1 MSNIPGRQAFP
12 WHQAAPYMPGMMSMP
27 NNPEMGQLMS
37 LFAGQVLGPM
47 FGPENFLPHLT
58 AGSMGVMDQYAMRHF
73 QQQQYMS
80 AQAIGTANNQNVAA
94 RLLALRTIG
103 TDGPA
108 TETMKNQAAYGAS
121 IINNPFVKGIVG
133 QMVGPETLE
142 AVMHGTKGDVA
153 QLHSSTMR
161 MGYYMRDPSGKRRM
175 DAQSMEDFSR
185 GVYAHLYEEGGDFN
199 QLEQDA
205 LFGDTDAVKQEGRR
219 RLKKAARIAD
229 DVDVITDADFMG
241 RVDPTNIAMS
251 DKIDQVYKKYVQGDE
266 KDTTKQ
272 AEAIAKIQPAVKETG
287 LLGEKEM
294 LLSQVRKEAEKMQV
308 AEMHG
313 LMAGQV
319 GQLQEYMMQRG
330 MLPKAVGAMAPADR
344 VKLMGGK
351 LDDATI
357 TRLATTEA
365 ERDLMLNNETY
376 QKADLTTQQKM
387 VQERLTDYK
396 KDIETTSQAIQ
407 DFNAGK
413 GGSVEELEKMGGFE
427 AIAGNVDSQRTA
439 SSLKKYSG
447 AIDAVRE
454 IFGDNG
460 NPNAP
465 MPALLAALDH
475 LTQGANFQMDAKG
488 VETALR
494 KMQMAAKEAGIG
506 FEQMA
511 AMSAQM
517 GAMGDMLGLS
527 PVAVMQGQVNAM
539 AMMKTMREDGVFS
552 KPRFGGF
559 SQGEAQQF
567 VAQKIVQGD
576 ASDNAKTMAAAAS
589 IYKTGKDSFDPNSE
603 FAAAMEAYIAG
614 NNTYTFGEGADRK
627 TVDLFELVGRE
638 GPAAI
643 TRMFTNA
650 GGNAD
655 ELMAAFR
662 SPIAQEF
669 LRAGAGMQTQ
679 KYEAMRDINNFAMGG
694 LMTSQI
700 QDFTES
706 TAGTLLG
713 QQNAGT
719 VGNVAGNAVTEMLVE
734 TADMS
739 SEDQMSFIAREL
751 PGQLKESF
759 KTQFNLDDKA
769 AQQMAEEAASAIIG
783 TVDTNA
789 PEAEQKKQR
798 AEQNRRIHRLRSEAD
813 TIISYM
819 SGGELNLRRFA
830 DIFADDRVDRAV
842 EETQGY
848 ERAAT
853 RRAETGL
860 GYKSHPLARVS
871 DYALEA
877 GMTGEKFS
885 FGRAMSEFLNVVPN
899 KELAQRYIRGME
911 GGLDAANTR
920 LSEITYTDKYLD
932 ELAAKADKGDRAADD
947 ELTALAE
954 KAGMTPDDIAKL
966 KVESQATYNARGKA
980 AADKI
985 LASNDEDAVR
995 QAYLAAT
1002 GNKSTGLSV
1011 AKMKESLRNDK
1022 DVAAKFQQQQAQNAF
1037 LRERAKESTALDSPE
1052 AVRREYAKEFGEDA
1066 LKKAGGTN
1074 ANIEQLKEQLINSDY
1089 GVREGAKMAE
1099 TSNVVTRAQLA
1110 ERISKSDS
1118 VVGRLREDAAASG
1131 ATEKEVAFLT
1141 SFNAG
1146 AFGAADEG
1154 IRKDVIRK
1162 FIDAYGM
1169 EDTVVGDDL
1178 NSDQELDALLKNTDP
1193 DDEEA
1198 KTKLAEHVR
1207 TAMLHGKDA
1216 KDVDPAAIERAQKM
1230 AETLRVGTAIDP
1242 AGQGINDIGDINTK
1256 DATINAAGGTIVIQG
1271 ATIQQGPGATGSPP
1285 NASGVPTTPGAAP
1298 TAENKTEK
1306 TWLQR
1311 GLDWLT
1317 GQTDTPEPAAPQQ
1330 KNEAAPDAAPPGATP
1345 RRPFSPAAATQ
1356 DAEPQ
1361 QDKPLVPPV
1370 PVPAAND
1377 VAAAQA
1383 EQTYGSV
1390 PTKSKQKT
1398 VYDLTPQDLQD
1409 QIGTGTEAQQQ
1420 ELLQSVGLLKS
1431 LKKIKQA
1438 GGLGEDFDADEEFD
1452 VKMQAAVASR
1462 LLPRPVDVF
1471 GDPLDDYASY
1481 AGEGIEAAEK
1491 HLQKYLPP
1499 PEASDAPPAAEPK
1512 VKPLGG
1518 YKASNRDTFGSDE
1531 VSFTPALT
1539 KEEQAQRLHE
1549 LAAASGIKMGASNSY
1564 KFRGSVP
1571 TEINGQAVDF
1581 NHMTDREL
1589 TLLGGAIKMSHAMAD
1604 AGGEPIDQAEVEQ
1617 LEKIRAIQE
1626 TRAREKAAAEQVEQN
1641 YGTDTPVQD
1650 KSAPPTTPQQ
1660 KKEAHADRAA
1670 ASKRDDKQFVGNVKK
1685 LQTRLESGDRAAQL
1699 EAASLLAGRYVPPE
1713 MLAAADISLNAA
1725 AQAEQ
1730 PAGAAL
1736 PGGVSSANVVQKSA
1750 NAARQATEVAANT
1763 EQTPRPTAAGAAGG
1777 KESGPMEVVGELSIV
1792 NLEKAVLAVHN
1803 KSGRVEQT
1811 AGGVPIVG

>member
-1 MSNIPGRQAFP
+1 MGDIPGKQTFP

-73 QQQQYMS
+73 QQQQYAS

-142 AVMHGTKGDVA
+142 AVLHGTKGDVA

-205 LFGDTDAVKQEGRR
+205 LFGDTDDVKKEGRR

-396 KDIETTSQAIQ
+396 KNIETTSQAIQ
-407 DFNAGK
+407 DFNEGK

-447 AIDAVRE
+447 AVDAVRE

-567 VAQKIVQGD
+567 VAQKIIQGD
-576 ASDNAKTMAAAAS
+576 ASDNAKAMAAAAS

-603 FAAAMEAYIAG
+603 FAAAMEAYLAG
-614 NNTYTFGEGADRK
+614 DNTYTFGKGADRK

-643 TRMFTNA
+643 VRMFTGA

-662 SPIAQEF
+662 SPIAKEF

-819 SGGELNLRRFA
+819 SGGELNLTKFA
-830 DIFADDRVDRAV
+830 GVFADDRVDRAI

-848 ERAAT
+848 ERAAA
-853 RRAETGL
+853 RRTETGFS
-860 GYKSHPLARVS
+860 YKSHPLARVS
-871 DYALEA
+871 DLALEA
-877 GMTGEKFS
+877 GMTGEKLS
-885 FGRAMSEFLNVVPN
+885 FGRAMSAFLNVVPN

-932 ELAAKADKGDRAADD
+932 ELAAKADKGDSTADA
-947 ELTALAE
+947 ELLSLAE
-954 KAGMTPDDIAKL
+954 KAGMAPEEIKKL
-966 KVESQATYNARGKA
+966 KENMESKAVYDARGEAVAK
-980 AADKI
+980 KI
-985 LASNDEDAVR
+985 LASDDEDAVR

-1002 GNKSTGLSV
+1002 GNQSTGLSV

-1066 LKKAGGTN
+1066 LKKAGGAN

-1169 EDTVVGDDL
+1169 EDTVVDDL

-1198 KTKLAEHVR
+1198 KTKLADHVR

-1271 ATIQQGPGATGSPP
+1271 ATIQTGTSTTGNQPAT
-1285 NASGVPTTPGAAP
+1285 SGVPTTPGTAP
-1298 TAENKTEK
+1298 TTAAENKQEK

-1311 GLDWLT
+1311 GLEWLT
-1317 GQTDTPEPAAPQQ
+1317 GTTDTPAQ
-1330 KNEAAPDAAPPGATP
+1330 KKPEQKATPDAEKQPAQP
-1345 RRPFSPAAATQ
+1345 RRPFDPAAAQ
-1356 DAEPQ
+1356 DATPK
-1361 QDKPLVPPV
+1361 QDKPLEKPAPA
-1370 PVPAAND
+1370 PAADD

-1398 VYDLTPQDLQD
+1398 VYDLTPQDLQN
-1409 QIGTGTEAQQQ
+1409 QIGTDTEAQQQ
-1420 ELLQSVGLLKS
+1420 ELQQSADLLQS

-1438 GGLGEDFDADEEFD
+1438 GGLGEDFDADNEFD
-1452 VKMQAAVASR
+1452 VKMQAAVANG

-1491 HLQKYLPP
+1491 HLQKYLPAS
-1499 PEASDAPPAAEPK
+1499 EASDAPPAAEPK

-1549 LAAASGIKMGASNSY
+1549 LADASGIKMGANNNY

-1589 TLLGGAIKMSHAMAD
+1589 TLVGGAIQVSHAMAG
-1604 AGGEPIDQAEVEQ
+1604 AGGEQIDQAEIDQ

-1641 YGTDTPVQD
+1641 YGTDTPAQD
-1650 KSAPPTTPQQ
+1650 KAAPPTTPQQ
-1660 KKEAHADRAA
+1660 KKEAPADRAA
-1670 ASKRDDKQFVGNVKK
+1670 ASKRDDKQFVSNVKT
-1685 LQTRLESGDRAAQL
+1685 LQNQLSAGDRAAQL
-1699 EAASLLAGRYVPPE
+1699 SAARSLAGRYVPPE
-1713 MLAAADISLNAA
+1713 MLAAAGISLNAA
-1725 AQAEQ
+1725 EQA
-1730 PAGAAL
+1730 AGEAL
-1736 PGGVSSANVVQKSA
+1736 PGGVSSANVVQKST

-1763 EQTPRPTAAGAAGG
+1763 EQAPRPTAAGAAGG